1 MSRLIP
7 LSILLAPLALSPA
20 PAAAQGAREPAALA
34 ALDRMGAALRAQQT
48 VNVHSEVTAEDV
60 LTTGQKLQY
69 GGTVDIVARR
79 PNRIRMT
86 HKMGTS
92 ERVLYFDGRNLTLAS
107 PALGYYATAQSPGTI
122 AEMLEVAQDR
132 YGLEVPLAD
141 LFAWGTKPSM
151 AAELTSAMTAGEEMI
166 GGQMCEHYAM
176 RQQGLDWQVWIRK
189 GDNAL
194 PCKLVLTKMSDPA
207 MPQFSAVYSWSDQ
220 PPAEGEVYT
229 YSPPAG
235 AKLIGLGELRPPSI
249 GGR

>member
-92 ERVLYFDGRNLTLAS
+92 DGCS
-107 PALGYYATAQSPGTI
+107 I
-122 AEMLEVAQDR
+122 
-132 YGLEVPLAD
+132 
-141 LFAWGTKPSM
+141 SM
-151 AAELTSAMTAGEEMI
+151 
-166 GGQMCEHYAM
+166 
-176 RQQGLDWQVWIRK
+176 
-189 GDNAL
+189 
-194 PCKLVLTKMSDPA
+194 
-207 MPQFSAVYSWSDQ
+207 
-220 PPAEGEVYT
+220 
-229 YSPPAG
+229 
-235 AKLIGLGELRPPSI
+235 
-249 GGR
+249 GRT